1 MNICTSAI
9 YITEYSMNME
19 PGKEDGWMD
28 GQDLKIT
35 ANLSASGGDAFIQRD
50 FLVRTFFCKRCK
62 KCF

>member
-35 ANLSASGGDAFIQRD
+35 ANLSASGGMPSYREIF
-50 FLVRTFFCKRCK
+50 
-62 KCF
+62 